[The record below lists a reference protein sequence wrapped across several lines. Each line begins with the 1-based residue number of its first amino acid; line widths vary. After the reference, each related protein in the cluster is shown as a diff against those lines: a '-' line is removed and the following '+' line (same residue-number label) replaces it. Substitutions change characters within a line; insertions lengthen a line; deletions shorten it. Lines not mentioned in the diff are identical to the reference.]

1 MKDLNRLHV
10 HKLTVYYGLSIL
22 HPSEHSRWLVTRASV
37 RTLSHPP
44 VLTRTEKSEPKIS
57 TSQESSVASQRTF
70 IRAAVSRLFKP
81 RFTYTV
87 GMLKGRGDKRTA
99 TPPKKFLQGHVTTWV
114 RLSSQPW
121 IPYQVKWSITS
132 WGSTLLRVE
141 MDSVLSI
148 IYLWPQKE
156 GASMM
161 RAEADMAMEPI
172 VPAIQDIWTVICRT
186 G

>member
-1 MKDLNRLHV
+1 
-10 HKLTVYYGLSIL
+10 
-22 HPSEHSRWLVTRASV
+22 
-37 RTLSHPP
+37 
-44 VLTRTEKSEPKIS
+44 
-57 TSQESSVASQRTF
+57 
-70 IRAAVSRLFKP
+70 
-81 RFTYTV
+81 
-87 GMLKGRGDKRTA
+87 
-99 TPPKKFLQGHVTTWV
+99 
-114 RLSSQPW
+114 
-121 IPYQVKWSITS
+121 
-132 WGSTLLRVE
+132 